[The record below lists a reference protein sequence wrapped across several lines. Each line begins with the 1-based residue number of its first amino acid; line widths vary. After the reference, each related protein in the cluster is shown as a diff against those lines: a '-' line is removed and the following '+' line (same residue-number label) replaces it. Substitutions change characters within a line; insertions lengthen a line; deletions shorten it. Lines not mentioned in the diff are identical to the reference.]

1 MKPWFFNQLIIVSV
15 LVFLISHAGADDTA
29 EMEVPEATDLALL
42 SLQSSQQNVPILI
55 MYAAEYCEYCERL
68 EAEVLGPMYESG
80 QYLDQVIIRKVMID
94 GTDDIRDFNGDPI
107 DAAKFADQR
116 GIEVTPTVQFVDAK
130 GNELAPEM
138 VGYNTPDLYAG
149 YVDNAISKSR
159 AAILSAQAAR

>member
-15 LVFLISHAGADDTA
+15 LVFLISHAGAGDTG
-29 EMEVPEATDLALL
+29 EMDVPEATDLALL

-94 GTDDIRDFNGDPI
+94 RTGDIRDFNGNPI

-130 GNELAPEM
+130 GNELVPEM

-159 AAILSAQAAR
+159 AAIMSAQAAR